1 MLVLDIVAMAIRQE
15 NEIKSIQKGKSKLY
29 LFTDDPI
36 LYAENPKELK
46 GEKSTA
52 IKTWVQQVCRMQD
65 QHTKINC
72 ISIH

>member
-15 NEIKSIQKGKSKLY
+15 NEIKSIQKVKSKLY

-46 GEKSTA
+46 GKKSTT
-52 IKTWVQQVCRMQD
+52 IKT
-65 QHTKINC
+65 
-72 ISIH
+72 